1 MVSSPPAGS
10 LQPWSSSPSPRQ
22 PPGIRPFWMLP
33 TSGIVQCPP
42 CHGGLISRGAT
53 SSGRTRAV
61 AGVTASFSAP
71 SSPSCGRTT
80 LPLRPSSWT
89 LVCSVFADCGHAA
102 LETRGSRCPFEPLF
116 SVLEGVCPPGWVGS
130 SPPGWVRSSNLSRT
144 QHTLLHSSRT
154 LLPASRA
161 WGSVSAHPCQRLSS
175 VLSMLLFMVSVPG
188 CVRASP
194 CGSDLRFPSDYD
206 GEHLFRCL
214 LAVCISSLEKCLM
227 FTQVFCSLFK
237 LGCLSFH
244 Y

>member
-22 PPGIRPFWMLP
+22 PPRIRPFWMLP

-116 SVLEGVCPPGWVGS
+116 SVLEGVCPPGGSGAHPPGGSGALTFRGPSILFSTEAAPS
-130 SPPGWVRSSNLSRT
+130 SPRAGRGVQS
-144 QHTLLHSSRT
+144 QHTL
-154 LLPASRA
+154 ASACPRC
-161 WGSVSAHPCQRLSS
+161 CQ
-175 VLSMLLFMVSVPG
+175 
-188 CVRASP
+188 C
-194 CGSDLRFPSDYD
+194 Y
-206 GEHLFRCL
+206 
-214 LAVCISSLEKCLM
+214 
-227 FTQVFCSLFK
+227 CSW
-237 LGCLSFH
+237 CLSQGV
-244 Y
+244 